1 MTTTISLPIEEYN
14 RARLFAEEQNIS
26 LDELL
31 VMLIGQLTLKD
42 EDALWYKQDEG
53 FAPYTK
59 EELMARVEEGE
70 AQFERGEYK
79 THEQLMSEIQQEFP
93 WLK

>member
-42 EDALWYKQDEG
+42 EDASWYKQDEG

-59 EELMARVEEGE
+59 EELMVRVEEGE